1 MKIFHARSALASKRN
16 SLRPYVTK
24 RCISGL
30 STRESFMTANK
41 WIVRLTIAA
50 MSATAMAGSAW
61 AFQEAP
67 MLTEQVEAGALPAVD
82 ERLPTNPTVVNALTV
97 GEYGGTWRRAFNGP
111 GDRWGPTKLMEE
123 RVLKWT
129 ADENGGAVLTPG
141 YIESYSVNEDSTAF
155 TFTLLEGLKWSDGE
169 PVTTE
174 DVKFWYEDVFLNTDI
189 LPSIDPTFAPGG
201 KPMELEIADNRT
213 FTIKFSQ
220 PYVYFLQ
227 ILAKDST
234 GEPSLDRPSFL
245 FPKHYLSQFN
255 NKYASAE
262 ELAAAATKFQ
272 VEDWKGLWG
281 SKGAATAWWLNPD
294 LPVLTAWKIETP
306 PPADT
311 VIMVRNPYYWAVD
324 QEGNQLPYIDRIEH
338 RLFQDPETLNLMIAQ
353 GQLDMQDRHLNL
365 ANYTFYKENEAR
377 GDYHIVTWKDSNIWS
392 LVPNLTTTDEVL
404 RGLFEDAR
412 VREAMSIAI
421 DRDLIVELT
430 QSGLSSPVQAAPVTG
445 SQYHVPELSEHWVEY
460 DPDHAEELL
469 DEAGLTERDAQGF
482 RLRPDGQRFSLVVE
496 ANDAAYAK
504 TLELLAESFADVGI
518 EFLPRVIDR
527 TQWDSN
533 RDNNTFQMQWVP
545 VDRMTFVP
553 ADPRLI
559 MGSDSYAHQ
568 YFVWYKTQGAS
579 GMEPPADH
587 PIRELF
593 ALWDKASQSGSIDEA
608 DGYVNE
614 MVRIFAEQ
622 GWVIGVYGE
631 GPVVNVVSNAMQNVQ
646 PDLVQ
651 DDIFRGVGLARTQQ
665 FWLDQK

>member
-1 MKIFHARSALASKRN
+1 MS
-16 SLRPYVTK
+16 
-24 RCISGL
+24 
-30 STRESFMTANK
+30 ANK
-41 WIVRLTIAA
+41 WIARLAIAA
-50 MSATAMAGSAW
+50 LSSTALVGSAW

-67 MLTEQVEAGALPAVD
+67 MLAEMVEAGELPPVD
-82 ERLPTNPTVVNALTV
+82 ERLPANPTVVNALSV

-129 ADENGGAVLTPG
+129 ANADGGAVLTPG

-155 TFTLLEGLKWSDGE
+155 TFTLLDGLKWSDGV

-174 DVKFWYEDVFLNTDI
+174 DVKFWYEDIFLNPDI
-189 LPSIDPTFAPGG
+189 LASIDPTFAPGG
-201 KPMELEIADNRT
+201 KPLEIEIADERT
-213 FTIKFSQ
+213 FTVKFSQ

-245 FPKHYLSQFN
+245 FPKHYLSQYN
-255 NKYASAE
+255 NKYASEE
-262 ELAAAATKFQ
+262 ELAAAAVKFQ

-281 SKGAATAWWLNPD
+281 SKGAATAWWLNPE

-311 VIMVRNPYYWAVD
+311 VVMVRNPYYWAVD

-365 ANYTFYKENEAR
+365 ANYTFYKENEER
-377 GDYHIVTWKDSNIWS
+377 GGYNIVTWKDSNIWS

-412 VREAMSIAI
+412 VREALSVAV
-421 DRDLIVELT
+421 DRELIVELT
-430 QSGLSSPVQAAPVTG
+430 QSGLSAPVQAAPVTG
-445 SQYHVPELSEHWVEY
+445 SQYHVPELSEHWIEY
-460 DPDHAEELL
+460 NPEKADELL

-504 TLELLAESFADVGI
+504 TLELLAENYAEVGI
-518 EFLPRVIDR
+518 ELLPRIIDR

-568 YFVWYKTQGAS
+568 YFVWYKTHGES

-593 ALWDKASQSGSIDEA
+593 ALWDKASQSLTVEEA

-622 GWVIGVYGE
+622 GWIIGVYGE
-631 GPVVNVVSNAMQNVQ
+631 GPVVNVVSEHMQNVQ

-665 FWLDQK
+665 FWLDQD

>member
-1 MKIFHARSALASKRN
+1 MS
-16 SLRPYVTK
+16 
-24 RCISGL
+24 
-30 STRESFMTANK
+30 ANK
-41 WIVRLTIAA
+41 WIARLAIAA
-50 MSATAMAGSAW
+50 LSATALASAAW

-67 MLTEQVEAGALPAVD
+67 MLTEMVEAGTLPPVD
-82 ERLPTNPTVVNALTV
+82 ERLPAKPTVVNALSV
-97 GEYGGTWRRAFNGP
+97 GEYGGTWHRAFNGP

-129 ADENGGAVLTPG
+129 ADENGGAILTPG
-141 YIESYSVNEDSTAF
+141 YIESYTVNENSTEF
-155 TFTLLEGLKWSDGE
+155 TFTLLDGLKWSDGV

-174 DVKFWYEDVFLNTDI
+174 DVKFWYEDIFLNTEI
-189 LPSIDPTFAPGG
+189 VTTIDPTFAPGG
-201 KPMELEIADNRT
+201 KPLEIVIADDRT
-213 FTIKFSQ
+213 FTVKFSQ

-262 ELAAAATKFQ
+262 ELAAAATRFQ

-281 SKGAATAWWLNPD
+281 SKGAATAWWLNPE

-311 VIMVRNPYYWAVD
+311 VTMVRNPYYWAVD

-365 ANYTFYKENEAR
+365 ANYTFYKENEER
-377 GDYHIVTWKDSNIWS
+377 GGYQIVTWKDSNIWS

-421 DRDLIVELT
+421 DRELIVELT
-430 QSGLSSPVQAAPVTG
+430 QSGLSIPVQAAPVTG
-445 SQYHVPELSEHWVEY
+445 SQYHVPELSEHWVDY
-460 DPDHAEELL
+460 DPDRAEELL
-469 DEAGLTERDAQGF
+469 DEAGLTERDDQGF

-504 TLELLAESFADVGI
+504 TLELLAESFAEVGI
-518 EFLPRVIDR
+518 EILPRVIDR

-533 RDNNTFQMQWVP
+533 RDNNTFQMQWTP

-568 YFVWYKTQGAS
+568 YYVWYRTKGES
-579 GMEPPADH
+579 GMEPPVDH
-587 PIRELF
+587 PIRQLF
-593 ALWDKASQSGSIDEA
+593 DLWDKASQSGSIAEA
-608 DGYVNE
+608 DGYVTE
-614 MVRIFAEQ
+614 MVRIFAEN

-631 GPVVNVVSNAMQNVQ
+631 GPVVNVVSTKMQNVQ

-665 FWLDQK
+665 FWLDQD